1 MIELKQINDILTG
14 IQDYRS
20 TGPTDRE
27 ITGVCFD
34 SRKAD
39 AGNVFI
45 AVKGTR
51 ADGHDFIRDAI
62 SKGCTAIVCETL
74 PEKTV
79 PDICY
84 IQVKNAG
91 FALGIICS
99 NYFGQ
104 PSGKIKLIGIT
115 GTNGKTTIATLL
127 YRLITKLGYRAGLI
141 STIEVLINDR
151 AQEATHTTPDALQI
165 NRLLADMV
173 NQDCSYCFMEV
184 SSHSIDQQRIAGLQF
199 AGGIFTNLTHEHL
212 DYHKD
217 FRHYL
222 NSKKAFFNHLPDD
235 AFALINLDDRNGKVM
250 VQNCKAK
257 TKTYSLKSF
266 SDYKGKIME
275 NHFEGMQL
283 KINERDVW
291 ISLMGEFNAYN
302 TLAVYAC
309 CELLSIEKES
319 VLTGLSDLHPVRG
332 RAEVVRGESGVV
344 AIVDYA
350 HTPDALKN
358 IIQSVDQIR
367 PKGQKLITVVGAGGN
382 RDRAKRPLMGNIA
395 ATGSDRVILTS
406 DNPRN
411 ESPEAIIDEIKSG
424 ISEAGMKKVI
434 AIVDRYEA
442 IKTAIMLANKGD
454 IVLVAGKGH
463 ETYQD
468 IAGKKVHFDD
478 LEIIKQIM
486 NPKAVC

>member
-1 MIELKQINDILTG
+1 M
-14 IQDYRS
+14 
-20 TGPTDRE
+20 E
-27 ITGVCFD
+27 ITGICFD
-34 SRKAD
+34 SRQAA
-39 AGNVFI
+39 AGNIFI

-51 ADGHDFIRDAI
+51 VDGHDFIQDAI

-74 PEKTV
+74 PEKTAQE
-79 PDICY
+79 ICY
-84 IQVKNAG
+84 IRVEDAG
-91 FALGIICS
+91 YALGLICS
-99 NYFGQ
+99 NYFDQ
-104 PSGKIKLIGIT
+104 PSGKLKLIGIT

-127 YRLITKLGYRAGLI
+127 YRLVTKLGCRAGLI
-141 STIEVLINDR
+141 STIEVLISGR
-151 AQEATHTTPDALQI
+151 SQEATHTTPDALQI
-165 NRLLADMV
+165 NQLLADMV

-222 NSKKAFFNHLPDD
+222 NSKKVFFDHLPAD
-235 AFALINLDDRNGKVM
+235 AFALTNLDDRNGKVM
-250 VQNCKAK
+250 VQNSEAK
-257 TKTYSLKSF
+257 TKTYSLRSL

-275 NHFEGMQL
+275 KHFDGTQL
-283 KINERDVW
+283 KINDRDVW
-291 ISLMGEFNAYN
+291 TSFIGEFNAYN
-302 TLAVYAC
+302 ILAVYAC
-309 CELLSIEKES
+309 CVLLSLEKES
-319 VLTGLSDLHPVRG
+319 VLTALSELKPVRG
-332 RAEVVRGESGVV
+332 RAEVVTGESGIV

-358 IIQSVDQIR
+358 IIQSVNQIR
-367 PKGQKLITVVGAGGN
+367 SGGQKLITVVGAGGN
-382 RDRAKRPLMGNIA
+382 RDRTKRPLMGDIA
-395 ATGSDRVILTS
+395 ASGSDRVILTS

-424 ISEAGMKKVI
+424 ISETGMKKVI
-434 AIVDRYEA
+434 AIVDRHEA

-468 IAGKKVHFDD
+468 IAGEKIHFDD
-478 LEIIKQIM
+478 LEVIRQIM
-486 NPKAVC
+486 NL

>member
-1 MIELKQINDILTG
+1 MKQITDILTG
-14 IQDYRS
+14 IQNYRS
-20 TGPTDRE
+20 IGPTDME
-27 ITGVCFD
+27 ITGICFD
-34 SRKAD
+34 SRQAA
-39 AGNVFI
+39 AGNIFI

-51 ADGHDFIRDAI
+51 VDGHDFIQDAI

-74 PEKTV
+74 PEKTAQE
-79 PDICY
+79 ICY
-84 IQVKNAG
+84 IRVEDAG
-91 FALGIICS
+91 YALGLICS
-99 NYFGQ
+99 NYFDQ
-104 PSGKIKLIGIT
+104 PSGKLKLIGIT

-127 YRLITKLGYRAGLI
+127 YRLVTKLGCRAGLI
-141 STIEVLINDR
+141 STIEVLISGR
-151 AQEATHTTPDALQI
+151 SQEATHTTPDALQI

-222 NSKKAFFNHLPDD
+222 NSKKVFFDHLPAD
-235 AFALINLDDRNGKVM
+235 AFALTNLDDRNGKVM
-250 VQNCKAK
+250 VQNSEAK
-257 TKTYSLKSF
+257 TKTYSLRSL

-275 NHFEGMQL
+275 KHFDGTQL
-283 KINERDVW
+283 KINDRDVW
-291 ISLMGEFNAYN
+291 TSFIGEFNAYN
-302 TLAVYAC
+302 ILAVYAC
-309 CELLSIEKES
+309 CVLLSLEKES
-319 VLTGLSDLHPVRG
+319 VLTALSELKPVRG
-332 RAEVVRGESGVV
+332 RAEVVTGESGIV

-367 PKGQKLITVVGAGGN
+367 SGGQKLITVVGAGGN
-382 RDRAKRPLMGNIA
+382 RDRAKRPLMGDIA
-395 ATGSDRVILTS
+395 ASGSDRVILTS

-424 ISEAGMKKVI
+424 ISETGMKKVI
-434 AIVDRYEA
+434 AIVDRHEA

-468 IAGKKVHFDD
+468 IAGEKIHFDD
-478 LEIIKQIM
+478 LEVIRQIM
-486 NPKAVC
+486 NL

>member
-1 MIELKQINDILTG
+1 M
-14 IQDYRS
+14 
-20 TGPTDRE
+20 E
-27 ITGVCFD
+27 ITGICFD
-34 SRKAD
+34 SRQAA
-39 AGNVFI
+39 AGNIFI

-51 ADGHDFIRDAI
+51 VDGHDFIQDAI

-74 PEKTV
+74 PEKTAQE
-79 PDICY
+79 ICY
-84 IQVKNAG
+84 IRVEDAG
-91 FALGIICS
+91 YALGLICS
-99 NYFGQ
+99 NYFDQ
-104 PSGKIKLIGIT
+104 PSGKLKLIGIT

-127 YRLITKLGYRAGLI
+127 YRLVTKLGCRAGLI
-141 STIEVLINDR
+141 STIEVLISGR
-151 AQEATHTTPDALQI
+151 SQEATHTTPDALQI
-165 NRLLADMV
+165 NQLLADMV

-222 NSKKAFFNHLPDD
+222 NSKKAFFDHLPAD
-235 AFALINLDDRNGKVM
+235 AFALTNLDDRNGKVM
-250 VQNCKAK
+250 VQNSEAK
-257 TKTYSLKSF
+257 TKTYSLRSL

-275 NHFEGMQL
+275 KHFDGTQL
-283 KINERDVW
+283 KINDRDVW
-291 ISLMGEFNAYN
+291 TSFIGEFNAYN
-302 TLAVYAC
+302 ILAVYAC
-309 CELLSIEKES
+309 CVLLSLEKES
-319 VLTGLSDLHPVRG
+319 VLTALSELKPVRG
-332 RAEVVRGESGVV
+332 RAEVVTGESGIV

-367 PKGQKLITVVGAGGN
+367 SGGQKLITVVGAGGN
-382 RDRAKRPLMGNIA
+382 RDRAKRPLMGDIA
-395 ATGSDRVILTS
+395 ASGSDRVILTS

-424 ISEAGMKKVI
+424 ISETGMKKVI
-434 AIVDRYEA
+434 AIVDRHEA

-468 IAGKKVHFDD
+468 IAGEKIHFDD
-478 LEIIKQIM
+478 LEVIRQIM
-486 NPKAVC
+486 NL

>member
-1 MIELKQINDILTG
+1 M
-14 IQDYRS
+14 
-20 TGPTDRE
+20 E
-27 ITGVCFD
+27 ITGICFD
-34 SRKAD
+34 SRQAA
-39 AGNVFI
+39 AGNIFI

-51 ADGHDFIRDAI
+51 VDGHDFIQDAI

-74 PEKTV
+74 PEKTAQE
-79 PDICY
+79 ICY
-84 IQVKNAG
+84 IRVEDAG
-91 FALGIICS
+91 YALGLICS
-99 NYFGQ
+99 NYFDQ
-104 PSGKIKLIGIT
+104 PSGKLKLIGIT

-127 YRLITKLGYRAGLI
+127 YRLVTKLGCRAGLI
-141 STIEVLINDR
+141 STIEVLISGR
-151 AQEATHTTPDALQI
+151 SQEATHTTPDALQI
-165 NRLLADMV
+165 NQLLADMV

-222 NSKKAFFNHLPDD
+222 NSKKAFFDHLPAD
-235 AFALINLDDRNGKVM
+235 AFALTNLDDRNGKVM
-250 VQNCKAK
+250 VQNSEAK
-257 TKTYSLKSF
+257 TKTYSLRSL

-275 NHFEGMQL
+275 KHFDGTQL
-283 KINERDVW
+283 KINDRDVW
-291 ISLMGEFNAYN
+291 TSFIGEFNAYN
-302 TLAVYAC
+302 ILAVYAC
-309 CELLSIEKES
+309 CVLLSLEKES
-319 VLTGLSDLHPVRG
+319 VLTALSELKPVRG
-332 RAEVVRGESGVV
+332 RAEVVTGESGIV

-367 PKGQKLITVVGAGGN
+367 SGGQKLITVVGAGGN
-382 RDRAKRPLMGNIA
+382 RDRAKRPLMGDIA
-395 ATGSDRVILTS
+395 ASGSDRVILTS

-424 ISEAGMKKVI
+424 ISETGMKKVI
-434 AIVDRYEA
+434 AIVDRHEA

-468 IAGKKVHFDD
+468 IAGEKIHFDD
-478 LEIIKQIM
+478 LEVIRQIM
-486 NPKAVC
+486 NI

>member
-1 MIELKQINDILTG
+1 M
-14 IQDYRS
+14 
-20 TGPTDRE
+20 E
-27 ITGVCFD
+27 ITGICFD
-34 SRKAD
+34 SRQAA
-39 AGNVFI
+39 AGNIFI

-51 ADGHDFIRDAI
+51 VDGHDFIQDAI

-74 PEKTV
+74 PEKTAQE
-79 PDICY
+79 ICY
-84 IQVKNAG
+84 IRVEDAG
-91 FALGIICS
+91 YALGLICS
-99 NYFGQ
+99 NYFDQ
-104 PSGKIKLIGIT
+104 PSGKLKLIGIT

-127 YRLITKLGYRAGLI
+127 YRLVTKLGCRAGLI
-141 STIEVLINDR
+141 STIEVLISGR
-151 AQEATHTTPDALQI
+151 SQEATHTTPDALQI

-222 NSKKAFFNHLPDD
+222 NSKKAFFDHLPAD
-235 AFALINLDDRNGKVM
+235 AFALTNLDDRNGKVM
-250 VQNCKAK
+250 VQNSEAK
-257 TKTYSLKSF
+257 TKTYSLRSL

-275 NHFEGMQL
+275 KHFDGTQL
-283 KINERDVW
+283 KINDRDVW
-291 ISLMGEFNAYN
+291 TSFIGEFNAYN
-302 TLAVYAC
+302 ILAVYAC
-309 CELLSIEKES
+309 CVLLSLEKES
-319 VLTGLSDLHPVRG
+319 VLTALSELKPVRG
-332 RAEVVRGESGVV
+332 RAEVVTGESGIV

-358 IIQSVDQIR
+358 IIQSVNQIR
-367 PKGQKLITVVGAGGN
+367 SGGQKLITVVGAGGN
-382 RDRAKRPLMGNIA
+382 RDRTKRPLMGDIA
-395 ATGSDRVILTS
+395 ASGSDRVILTS

-424 ISEAGMKKVI
+424 ISETGMKKVI
-434 AIVDRYEA
+434 AIVDRHEA

-468 IAGKKVHFDD
+468 IAGEKIHFDD
-478 LEIIKQIM
+478 LEVIRQIM
-486 NPKAVC
+486 NL

>member
-1 MIELKQINDILTG
+1 M
-14 IQDYRS
+14 
-20 TGPTDRE
+20 E
-27 ITGVCFD
+27 ITGICFD
-34 SRKAD
+34 SRQAA
-39 AGNVFI
+39 AGNIFI

-51 ADGHDFIRDAI
+51 VDGHDFIQDAI

-74 PEKTV
+74 PEKTAQE
-79 PDICY
+79 ICY
-84 IQVKNAG
+84 IRVEDAG
-91 FALGIICS
+91 YALGLICS
-99 NYFGQ
+99 NYFDQ
-104 PSGKIKLIGIT
+104 PSGKLKLIGIT

-127 YRLITKLGYRAGLI
+127 YRLVTKLGCRAGLI
-141 STIEVLINDR
+141 STIEVLISGR
-151 AQEATHTTPDALQI
+151 SQEATHTTPDALQI
-165 NRLLADMV
+165 NQLLADMV

-222 NSKKAFFNHLPDD
+222 NSKKAFFDHLPAD
-235 AFALINLDDRNGKVM
+235 AFALTNLDDRNGKVM
-250 VQNCKAK
+250 VQNSEAK
-257 TKTYSLKSF
+257 TKTYSLRSL

-275 NHFEGMQL
+275 KHFDGTQL
-283 KINERDVW
+283 KINDRDVW
-291 ISLMGEFNAYN
+291 TSFIGEFNAYN
-302 TLAVYAC
+302 ILAVYAC
-309 CELLSIEKES
+309 CVLLSLEKES
-319 VLTGLSDLHPVRG
+319 VLTALSELKPVRG
-332 RAEVVRGESGVV
+332 RAEVVTGESGIV

-367 PKGQKLITVVGAGGN
+367 SGGQKLITVVGAGGN
-382 RDRAKRPLMGNIA
+382 RDRTKRPLMGDIA
-395 ATGSDRVILTS
+395 ASGSDRVILTS

-424 ISEAGMKKVI
+424 ISETGMKKVI
-434 AIVDRYEA
+434 AIVDRHEA

-468 IAGKKVHFDD
+468 IAGEKIHFDD
-478 LEIIKQIM
+478 LEVIRQIM
-486 NPKAVC
+486 NL

>member
-1 MIELKQINDILTG
+1 M
-14 IQDYRS
+14 
-20 TGPTDRE
+20 E
-27 ITGVCFD
+27 ITGICFD
-34 SRKAD
+34 SRQAA
-39 AGNVFI
+39 AGNIFI

-51 ADGHDFIRDAI
+51 VDGHDFIQDAI

-74 PEKTV
+74 PEKTAQE
-79 PDICY
+79 ICY
-84 IQVKNAG
+84 IRVEDAG
-91 FALGIICS
+91 YALGLICS
-99 NYFGQ
+99 NYFDQ
-104 PSGKIKLIGIT
+104 PSGKLKLIGIT

-127 YRLITKLGYRAGLI
+127 YRLVTKLGCRAGLI
-141 STIEVLINDR
+141 STIEVLISGR
-151 AQEATHTTPDALQI
+151 SQEATHTTPDALQI

-222 NSKKAFFNHLPDD
+222 NSKKVFFDHLPAD
-235 AFALINLDDRNGKVM
+235 AFALTNLDDRNGKVM
-250 VQNCKAK
+250 VQNSEAK
-257 TKTYSLKSF
+257 TKTYSLRSL

-275 NHFEGMQL
+275 KHFDGTQL
-283 KINERDVW
+283 KINDRDVW
-291 ISLMGEFNAYN
+291 TSFIGEFNAYN
-302 TLAVYAC
+302 ILAVYAC
-309 CELLSIEKES
+309 CVLLSLEKES
-319 VLTGLSDLHPVRG
+319 VLTALSELKPVRG
-332 RAEVVRGESGVV
+332 RAEVVTGESGIV

-367 PKGQKLITVVGAGGN
+367 SGGQKLITVVGAGGN
-382 RDRAKRPLMGNIA
+382 RDRAKRPLMGDIA
-395 ATGSDRVILTS
+395 ASGSDRVILTS

-424 ISEAGMKKVI
+424 ISETGMKKVI
-434 AIVDRYEA
+434 AIVDRHEA

-468 IAGKKVHFDD
+468 IAGEKIHFDD
-478 LEIIKQIM
+478 LEVIRQIM
-486 NPKAVC
+486 NL